1 MTSEIRPV
9 PSHLEAPTS
18 AETGTPTARTPSQSR
33 SRRNLT
39 YQASCWRF
47 LEQIGAYLHNW
58 PDPKPPAPSF
68 IRQFTTTNVGSL
80 EAASIEL
87 SFYVPTDYSQQ
98 AQHDKRYPVVVN
110 FHGGGFTL
118 GTAKDDSRWAG
129 FIIEEVKAVF
139 VSVDYRL
146 APEFPFPTAVEDGVE
161 ALLHLAA
168 NANEYRIDPKLMAL
182 TGFSAGGNLAF
193 TVPLRLQTHLQSIRN
208 ELASKALD
216 PAPSELTLPEIVCI
230 ISWYPIVDQRISRAD
245 RRASCSRPDKTLPPI
260 LTDLFDEA
268 YLPEVE
274 MKSSPYASPAV
285 ASDEML
291 RTALPDNIAIFLCE
305 WDMLIKEGN
314 DLCEKLTGLGKNVQC
329 TLIREKRH
337 AFDKSPYPFSVDPKV
352 TLHYREACSIARKA
366 FGMTE

>member
-1 MTSEIRPV
+1 MTTEIRPV
-9 PSHLEAPTS
+9 PSHLEAPSS
-18 AETGTPTARTPSQSR
+18 AETGTRNTRTPSQSR

-39 YQASCWRF
+39 FQASCWRF
-47 LEQIGAYLHNW
+47 LEQIGAFLHNC

-80 EAASIEL
+80 EAANIEL
-87 SFYVPTDYSQQ
+87 SFYLPTDYSQQ

-129 FIIEEVKAVF
+129 FIVEEVKAVF

-168 NANEYRIDPKLMAL
+168 NANEYKIDPKLMAL

-208 ELASKALD
+208 EVASKALD
-216 PAPSELTLPEIVCI
+216 PAPSELTLPEIVSI
-230 ISWYPIVDQRISRAD
+230 ISWYPSVDQRISRAD
-245 RRASCSRPDKTLPPI
+245 RRATCSRPDKTLPPI
-260 LTDLFDEA
+260 LTNLFDES

-291 RTALPDNIAIFLCE
+291 KTALPNNIAIFLCE

-366 FGMTE
+366 FGMSE